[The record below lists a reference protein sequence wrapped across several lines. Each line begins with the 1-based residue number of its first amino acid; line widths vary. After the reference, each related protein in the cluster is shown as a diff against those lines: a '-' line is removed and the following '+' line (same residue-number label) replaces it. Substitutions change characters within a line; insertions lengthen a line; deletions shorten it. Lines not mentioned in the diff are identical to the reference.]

1 MPGQGASP
9 PGTDRPPTSG
19 RSRPPP
25 SRGAFFVDKAAPLRK
40 TVPFAAPGKAA
51 PPPPTRRPRA
61 RAPPAPSRAP
71 FAHQHRPKKKAAR
84 PPGRPKAGQPPR
96 GAASARSAR
105 RVGAHISP
113 PTVEK
118 LEDSCGAG
126 AKKPAVPSTCR
137 RRSKTAQSIVW
148 PIPGALIHRPKDD
161 CGMPADALHRPAH
174 LSQHSVDKHEDRMR
188 AARLFPCTSSTC
200 KGWSRKTQ
208 THSPRRQV
216 VPGKCG

>member
-1 MPGQGASP
+1 MPGQG
-9 PGTDRPPTSG
+9 RPPT
-19 RSRPPP
+19 RPRPPAYLRAITP
-25 SRGAFFVDKAAPLRK
+25 PAKRGAFFSDKAAPLPNNSLRLTSEGNK
-40 TVPFAAPGKAA
+40 PPRAL
-51 PPPPTRRPRA
+51 PPPTRAP
-61 RAPPAPSRAP
+61 RAPP
-71 FAHQHRPKKKAAR
+71 AHQHRPKKIAAR
-84 PPGRPKAGQPPR
+84 PPGRPA
-96 GAASARSAR
+96 AR
-105 RVGAHISP
+105 RPGRPLGGQQAHAVRAAWGPTISP

-118 LEDSCGAG
+118 LGDSCGAG

-148 PIPGALIHRPKDD
+148 PIPGALIHRPKGD
-161 CGMPADALHRPAH
+161 CGTPADASHRPVH

-200 KGWSRKTQ
+200 KGWSRKAQ

>member
-1 MPGQGASP
+1 MPGQGRLPTRHRSP
-9 PGTDRPPTSG
+9 AYLRAIKPPAKPGG
-19 RSRPPP
+19 
-25 SRGAFFVDKAAPLRK
+25 FFVDKAPRSQII
-40 TVPFAAPGKAA
+40 PFASPQKATSLLAPSPHQHA
-51 PPPPTRRPRA
+51 PP
-61 RAPPAPSRAP
+61 RAPP
-71 FAHQHRPKKKAAR
+71 AHQHRPKKIAAR

-137 RRSKTAQSIVW
+137 RRSKTAQPIVW

-200 KGWSRKTQ
+200 KGWSRKAQ
-208 THSPRRQV
+208 THAPGRQV

>member
-1 MPGQGASP
+1 MPGQGRLPTRHRSP
-9 PGTDRPPTSG
+9 AYLRAITPPRQAGGLFFVDKAPRSQIIPFAPPQKATSPRRPPAPNT
-19 RSRPPP
+19 RPPP
-25 SRGAFFVDKAAPLRK
+25 SRAP
-40 TVPFAAPGKAA
+40 
-51 PPPPTRRPRA
+51 
-61 RAPPAPSRAP
+61 
-71 FAHQHRPKKKAAR
+71 AHQHRPKKIAAR

-96 GAASARSAR
+96 GAASAQAR
-105 RVGAHISP
+105 AAWGPTISP

-137 RRSKTAQSIVW
+137 HRSKTAQSIVW
-148 PIPGALIHRPKDD
+148 PIPGALIHRPKGD
-161 CGMPADALHRPAH
+161 CGTPADASHQPVH

-200 KGWSRKTQ
+200 KGWSRKAQ